1 MTSSY
6 FLRDKYNILLTY
18 QNIMNNHKLTKKLQV
33 LLTEDEV
40 AAVNRVILNDAME
53 TESRPISVSAWI
65 RDLIKKELS
74 NKSIEQQSFIKN
86 KVKNL
91 NNK

>member
-1 MTSSY
+1 
-6 FLRDKYNILLTY
+6 
-18 QNIMNNHKLTKKLQV
+18 MNNHKLIKKLQV

-40 AAVNRVILNDAME
+40 AAVNRCILNDAIDTE
-53 TESRPISVSAWI
+53 TRPISVSAWI

-74 NKSIEQQSFIKN
+74 IKSVEQQSYVKTKI
-86 KVKNL
+86 KNL

>member
-1 MTSSY
+1 
-6 FLRDKYNILLTY
+6 
-18 QNIMNNHKLTKKLQV
+18 MNNHKLIKKLQV

-40 AAVNRVILNDAME
+40 AAVNRCILNEAIDTE
-53 TESRPISVSAWI
+53 TRPISVSAWI
-65 RDLIKKELS
+65 RDLIKRELS
-74 NKSIEQQSFIKN
+74 IKSIEQQSYIKN

>member
-1 MTSSY
+1 MASSY
-6 FLRDKYNILLTY
+6 FLQDKYNILLTY

-40 AAVNRVILNDAME
+40 AAVNRVILNDAMD

-74 NKSIEQQSFIKN
+74 IKSIEQQSFIKN

>member
-1 MTSSY
+1 MASSY
-6 FLRDKYNILLTY
+6 FLQDKYNILLTY

-40 AAVNRVILNDAME
+40 AAVNRVILNDAMD

-74 NKSIEQQSFIKN
+74 VKSIEQQSFIKN

>member
-1 MTSSY
+1 MASSY
-6 FLRDKYNILLTY
+6 FLQDKYNILLTY

-40 AAVNRVILNDAME
+40 NAVNRVILNDAMD

-74 NKSIEQQSFIKN
+74 IKSIEQQSFIKN